1 MVGDGREVGEVG
13 LQSTP
18 VKGFI
23 HDNSVFLCVG
33 NEVPRLL
40 LVLLD

>member
-1 MVGDGREVGEVG
+1 MLGDGREVGEVE
-13 LQSTP
+13 LESTP
-18 VKGFI
+18 VMGFI
-23 HDNSVFLCVG
+23 HDNSVFIGVG